1 MPPNPL
7 ATDPDTLLS
16 ARLRLPQHVVHRNF
30 VAETVVLN
38 LQTGKY
44 HGLNSVGGRMLEV
57 VNEAPTVREAA
68 ELIADEYG
76 QDPGAIEADLLAF
89 CRDLL
94 DRGLL
99 EAADT

>member
-1 MPPNPL
+1 MCEASWGTP
-7 ATDPDTLLS
+7 A
-16 ARLRLPQHVVHRNF
+16 ARVHRSF
-30 VAETVVLN
+30 VAETVVLK

-57 VNEAPTVREAA
+57 VDKGPTVRQAA
-68 ELIADEYG
+68 EPIAAEYG
-76 QDPGAIEADLLAF
+76 EDPGAIEADLVGS

-99 EAADT
+99 GAADT